1 MKLIRE
7 GRVPRPARD
16 IRFWWTDEIYSE
28 YRYFQDHPEET
39 RRILANVH
47 QDMTGANQAMGS
59 RVQHLIY
66 APHSRT
72 SYLDAIFESVGTYLI
87 QTNNGFL
94 AASRQ
99 GGLPRPHT
107 RPLYSSLGTRQGYN
121 ARFVPWFG
129 SSDHLVFLEG
139 AVGIP
144 SVALIN
150 WDDDFIHS
158 SDDDLDQIDP
168 TQLKRNNFLI
178 GAMAFFLAY
187 ADERDVPLLVSETYA
202 QGARRLAN
210 DLSVAMRTL
219 ERGVKTPD
227 ESWKNASVIVEQ
239 GIEREARAL
248 ESVRVFAGTDARA
261 RRLLDEAAA
270 GKTGRLTSLLAELG
284 RY

>member
-99 GGLPRPHT
+99 GGLPRPLPPPLFPARGARPGYKT
-107 RPLYSSLGTRQGYN
+107 RFLAHFRP
-121 ARFVPWFG
+121 P
-129 SSDHLVFLEG
+129 DHLLFVEG
-139 AVGIP
+139 AVRVP
-144 SVALIN
+144 AVAV
-150 WDDDFIHS
+150 IH
-158 SDDDLDQIDP
+158 LEDP
-168 TQLKRNNFLI
+168 YKHFS
-178 GAMAFFLAY
+178 A
-187 ADERDVPLLVSETYA
+187 
-202 QGARRLAN
+202 
-210 DLSVAMRTL
+210 
-219 ERGVKTPD
+219 
-227 ESWKNASVIVEQ
+227 
-239 GIEREARAL
+239 
-248 ESVRVFAGTDARA
+248 
-261 RRLLDEAAA
+261 
-270 GKTGRLTSLLAELG
+270 
-284 RY
+284 